1 MPAKRRYSQS
11 NSLKPS
17 ATARSRST
25 RAQRYERLNRTPQ
38 TSRPGSARS
47 AMSALDGSASGGS
60 ISGGSAA
67 QISSGKSSTGRSR
80 QSHRIPPDRPV
91 SVRRMLPPSRV
102 SRTDLSQR
110 RQTLRRRRGFNSLKG
125 TWRLLAAGAAATG
138 LVWVMMQPLW
148 LIKGPEQVQIEGAK
162 RVSEQTLQALLP
174 LEYPK
179 SLLRVKPETLE
190 AALQEG
196 APIQSAQVSRR
207 LFPPGLKIQV
217 VERQPVAIAELS
229 LSASLPAHEKNHEKP
244 EEKSSEKPG
253 EKPGETPDEATSAQ
267 PEKADPN
274 GASIAA
280 QTSAPAS
287 GSSLAKTQKRGT
299 QVLMDEAGDWVP
311 LDQYT
316 RQGQVFELPKLK
328 VMGMR
333 ADYRKAWAEMY
344 PILRRSP
351 VEVLE
356 VDWRDPS
363 NLKLKTDVGEA
374 NLGSYG
380 AQFAQQLEVLDRMR
394 SLPSQQDVGRV
405 ELIDLR
411 SPTIPRLKMK
421 AEYDVLP
428 ATE

>member
-1 MPAKRRYSQS
+1 MPAKRRYPQS

-25 RAQRYERLNRTPQ
+25 RAQRYERLNRTSQ
-38 TSRPGSARS
+38 TSRPGLARS

-60 ISGGSAA
+60 VFGESAA
-67 QISSGKSSTGRSR
+67 QVSSGKSSTGRSR
-80 QSHRIPPDRPV
+80 QSRRIPPDRPV
-91 SVRRMLPPSRV
+91 SIRRMLPPSRV

-229 LSASLPAHEKNHEKP
+229 LSASLPPPTKA
-244 EEKSSEKPG
+244 EEKSGEKPG
-253 EKPGETPDEATSAQ
+253 EKPAEASTSQA
-267 PEKADPN
+267 EKTDPN
-274 GASIAA
+274 RSSVAV
-280 QTSAPAS
+280 QTPVPAV
-287 GSSLAKTQKRGT
+287 GSSPEKTQKRGT

-328 VMGMR
+328 VIGMR
-333 ADYRKAWAEMY
+333 ADYRKDWARMY

-356 VDWRDPS
+356 IDWRDPS

-374 NLGSYG
+374 NVGSYG